1 MVKIKTRPP
10 PFPPYPNFFYRVTDS
25 TSYFQHGTIARTGAS
40 DPHSAFS
47 YNGVGACWEYGPLYM
62 LNVDTILS
70 HIEGKAPIEEGEWP
84 WFISVYENKD
94 VAKEEVDRRKAM
106 GRKDIKMWWID
117 GRDMFWER
125 KKLKM
130 EKEDGEV
137 EVVEIDVLISW
148 ESHLEGIVSFISVAE
163 LVNKLGLEGR
173 LEGRDVGG
181 EWLALEWIP
190 TEWVKLLADF

>member
-1 MVKIKTRPP
+1 
-10 PFPPYPNFFYRVTDS
+10 
-25 TSYFQHGTIARTGAS
+25 
-40 DPHSAFS
+40 
-47 YNGVGACWEYGPLYM
+47 M

-94 VAKEEVDRRKAM
+94 VAKEEVDRRKVM
-106 GRKDIKMWWID
+106 GRKDIKTWWID
-117 GRDMFWER
+117 GRDMYWER
-125 KKLKM
+125 KKLKR

-137 EVVEIDVLISW
+137 DAVEIDVLISLGSDLRD
-148 ESHLEGIVSFISVAE
+148 ELVSFVSVAE
-163 LVNKLGLEGR
+163 LVSKLGLEGR

-190 TEWVKLLADF
+190 REWVRLLGDF